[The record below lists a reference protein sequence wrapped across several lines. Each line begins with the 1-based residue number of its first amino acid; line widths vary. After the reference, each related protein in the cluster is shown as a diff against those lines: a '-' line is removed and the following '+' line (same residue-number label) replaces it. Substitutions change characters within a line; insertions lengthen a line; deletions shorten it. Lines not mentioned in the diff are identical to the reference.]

1 MESIVKTFEL
11 KILVIIEVTTLILIL
26 VILKRGQNLTVKTW
40 DPRTDLLVLTVNGS
54 PGRIKIWSFKFKII
68 TCSIFVSSSV
78 NVHTHD
84 IISSSSFNNIKFR
97 TPPCI
102 GCVRLDAAMR
112 RNHLRIGQAIWI
124 VMVVIYTSTATRVR
138 RTIGDFL
145 KLFFQLELS

>member
-1 MESIVKTFEL
+1 M
-11 KILVIIEVTTLILIL
+11 
-26 VILKRGQNLTVKTW
+26 TVKTW
-40 DPRTDLLVLTVNGS
+40 DPRTEVLVLTVNGS
-54 PGRIKIWSFKFKII
+54 PGRIEIWSFKFKII

-97 TPPCI
+97 TPPSI
-102 GCVRLDAAMR
+102 GRVRLDPTMR

-124 VMVVIYTSTATRVR
+124 VMVVIYTSTSTRVR

-145 KLFFQLELS
+145 KLFLIGVKLKLELSFNWGLKWFISESERSSNNTILLHRPF